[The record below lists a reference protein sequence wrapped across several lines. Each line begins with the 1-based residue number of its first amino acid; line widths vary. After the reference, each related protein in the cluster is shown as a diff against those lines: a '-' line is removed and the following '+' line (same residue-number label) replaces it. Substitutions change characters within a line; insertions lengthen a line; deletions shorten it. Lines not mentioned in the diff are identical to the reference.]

1 MKRVAMLFASSMLFA
16 VMGSTLAQEARPYRE
31 GAVRQVSFIKVKP
44 GQFNNYMKYLD
55 GPYKAVMEASKKAGL
70 ITGWSVYEA
79 QARTPE
85 DPDLILTINYPNM
98 AALDRTDEADAIRA
112 KVAGPLEAQDKAA
125 MERESMRELLGSQL
139 IRELIL
145 K

>member
-1 MKRVAMLFASSMLFA
+1 MKRVAMLFASLVLFA
-16 VMGSTLAQEARPYRE
+16 VMGSTFAQDTKPYKE
-31 GAVRQVSFIKVKP
+31 GQVRQVSFIKIKP
-44 GQFNNYMKYLD
+44 GQFNNYLRYLD
-55 GPYKAVMEASKKAGL
+55 GPYKRAMEEARKAGL
-70 ITGWSVYEA
+70 ITSYSIYQA

-85 DPDLILTINYPNM
+85 EPDLILTVNYANM

-112 KVAGPLEAQDKAA
+112 KVMGSLSAQDKAT
-125 MERESMRELLGSQL
+125 MERGSMRQVLGGQL